1 MRMQRG
7 LSLVELMVG
16 LFVGML
22 VILAAT
28 GTAMFFEAS
37 KRTSAGTANALEN
50 ATLAL
55 YSIERDAR
63 MAGLGFVS
71 DNLLACTTINIYYN
85 GVAKADS
92 TALAPVVIVDGE
104 GQPDSITIRYASSL
118 FGATANRIIAGMPT
132 PSSILKANSGNG
144 LAVNNLVLLSNPGS
158 EDPCTL
164 IQVTHIQ
171 DTGFGTDIQHNPGT
185 SPWNSANP
193 EHVFSKA
200 PAYPAGSVLLNI
212 GSFNWLTYRVRNNA
226 LELVDEM
233 SGSVATLADNVV
245 FLRAQYGVTDGL
257 TQTIDQWVDAKE
269 EWKTLDPA
277 HIRAI
282 RAVRVA
288 VVARSPHPEKP
299 SVPGADCDAT
309 SAAPVSWPGGP
320 TVDLSADAN
329 WKCYKYRAF
338 SVVVPLKNVIWGGV

>member
-1 MRMQRG
+1 MRTQRG

-16 LFVGML
+16 LFVGLL
-22 VILAAT
+22 VILSAS
-28 GTAMFFEAS
+28 GTVMFFEAG

-63 MAGLGFVS
+63 MAGLGFVT
-71 DNLLACTTINIYYN
+71 DNLLACTAINIFYN
-85 GVAKADS
+85 GVAKADG
-92 TALAPVVIVDGE
+92 TALAPLVIVGGE
-104 GQPDSITIRYASSL
+104 GSSDTITIRYASSL
-118 FGATANRIIAGMPT
+118 FGATSNRLTAGMPA

-144 LAVNNLVLLSNPGS
+144 LAVNNLVLVANPGS

-171 DTGFGTDIQHNPGT
+171 ETGFGTDIQHNPGP
-185 SPWNSANP
+185 SPWNPPNP
-193 EHVFSKA
+193 EHVFSNA

-212 GSFNWLTYRVRNNA
+212 GGFNWLTYRVRNDA
-226 LELVDEM
+226 LELADEM
-233 SGSVATLADNVV
+233 SGSVATLADNIV

-257 TQTIDQWVDAKE
+257 TQTIDQWVDAKD
-269 EWKTLDPA
+269 EWKTLDAA

-288 VVARSPHPEKP
+288 VVARSPHMEKLAM
-299 SVPGADCDAT
+299 PGAECDAT
-309 SAAPVSWPGGP
+309 TAAPVSWPGGP
-320 TVDLSADAN
+320 TADLSADPN
-329 WKCYKYRAF
+329 WKCYKYRSF